1 MVIFYNLNLNFSK
14 YNYFLKLKNQ
24 FSNFQ
29 YFYQN
34 KVKKVEILL
43 KNLKTFSNFMEI
55 LEKIQ
60 NLK

>member
-34 KVKKVEILL
+34 KVKK
-43 KNLKTFSNFMEI
+43 SRNFI
-55 LEKIQ
+55 K
-60 NLK
+60 KP